1 MILSSRKGLEC
12 SLSDATGCICHS
24 ARGVRP
30 HRRGHPSTPHPHM
43 FWMWHSPKS
52 GRRPGT
58 AELSGEMGQPR
69 ASATWRSQAGRV
81 WPPRRE
87 PGDTAVGRWGGCA
100 PGPFPYELLITLWSS
115 DSRSSRG
122 CPPLPRGATAAGGA
136 RERGRGP
143 AIRSARQEVVPHSLR
158 IRCRPL
164 PRVLP
169 GTWVLLSLTFLLAR
183 HFRSLKTKI
192 STILVNASLQF
203 GALAKKFLCLSAT
216 EKLICSVSYY
226 L

>member
-87 PGDTAVGRWGGCA
+87 PGDTAV
-100 PGPFPYELLITLWSS
+100 PYEPLITLWSS

>member
-12 SLSDATGCICHS
+12 SLPDATGCICHS

-87 PGDTAVGRWGGCA
+87 PGDTGVRKMGR
-100 PGPFPYELLITLWSS
+100 
-115 DSRSSRG
+115 
-122 CPPLPRGATAAGGA
+122 
-136 RERGRGP
+136 
-143 AIRSARQEVVPHSLR
+143 LR
-158 IRCRPL
+158 ARPL
-164 PRVLP
+164 PGRAADNPVVLGLPEFTRLPASPSGGDGGRGSTREGPWP
-169 GTWVLLSLTFLLAR
+169 GDQVRQAGSGTALSQDPMPTAPQSITRDLGLTQPHLPT
-183 HFRSLKTKI
+183 RSPFQEFKNKNQYN
-192 STILVNASLQF
+192 S
-203 GALAKKFLCLSAT
+203 GEC
-216 EKLICSVSYY
+216 
-226 L
+226 